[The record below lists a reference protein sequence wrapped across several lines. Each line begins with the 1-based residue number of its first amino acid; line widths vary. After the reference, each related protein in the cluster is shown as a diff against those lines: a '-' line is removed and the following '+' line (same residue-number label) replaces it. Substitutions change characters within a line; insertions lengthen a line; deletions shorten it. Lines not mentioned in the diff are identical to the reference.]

1 MFLLLLSSGL
11 FFGWSLGANDA
22 ANVFG
27 TSVATRMLRF
37 RTAAIICSIFVVLG
51 AVISGAGATKTLGD
65 LGSVNALGGAFTAA
79 LFAGVTV
86 YWMTKLGFPV
96 STSQAIVGAIIGW
109 NYFTGT
115 LTDYSSL
122 IKIVSTWVICPVL
135 SAGFAAVLYLLV
147 RWILKSTQI
156 HLLRM
161 DALTRTGL
169 VLVGAFGAYS
179 LGANNIANV
188 MGIFV
193 PACPFGSVTFAGAIQ
208 FSSAQLLFLLG
219 GLAIALGVFTY
230 SHRVM
235 MTVGN
240 DLVKLTPIT
249 ALIVV
254 LAHGI
259 VLFLFASQS
268 LESWLIRH
276 GLPPIPLVPVSSSQA
291 VIGGVIGIALVKGGK
306 GIRYRV
312 LGGIAA
318 SWIATPVIAGL
329 LSFVAL
335 FFVQN
340 VFELK
345 VYRTVP
351 YEITS
356 VAYDRLDQ
364 AKIPLETL
372 DDLRNVEFKSAR
384 QFEVA
389 LKARKKLS
397 RGELEKALYF
407 AEKDSLCVTP
417 KNLGKIDTGWLTP
430 LQVEALQSLADSSFS
445 HKWQLHEA
453 LMKRT
458 DQWHFRQQNRFYD
471 SFNKELKRQLT
482 HVYDTFRV
490 GG

>member
-27 TSVATRMLRF
+27 TSVATRMVRF

-51 AVISGAGATKTLGD
+51 AVISGAGATKTLGE
-65 LGSVNALGGAFTAA
+65 LGSVNALGGAFTAT
-79 LFAGVTV
+79 LFAAVTV

-96 STSQAIVGAIIGW
+96 STSQAVVGAIIGW
-109 NYFTGT
+109 SYFTGT
-115 LTDYSSL
+115 LTDYDSL
-122 IKIVSTWVICPVL
+122 LKIVGTWVVCPIL
-135 SAGFAAVLYLLV
+135 SAGLSIVLYLLV
-147 RWILKSTQI
+147 RWGLRKARI
-156 HLLRM
+156 HLLRI
-161 DALTRTGL
+161 DALTRAAL
-169 VLVGAFGAYS
+169 ILVGAFGAYS
-179 LGANNIANV
+179 LGANNIGNV
-188 MGIFV
+188 MGLFV
-193 PACPFGSVTFAGAIQ
+193 PACPFGSVTLANAIQ

-230 SHRVM
+230 SRRVM

-254 LAHGI
+254 LAHSI
-259 VLFLFASQS
+259 VLFLFASQG

-291 VIGGVIGIALVKGGK
+291 VIGGVIGIALIKGGK

-329 LSFVAL
+329 LSFMAL

-345 VYRTVP
+345 VSRPVPFVLTPTVC
-351 YEITS
+351 ERIE
-356 VAYDRLDQ
+356 Q
-364 AKIPLETL
+364 EKIPFEGL
-372 DDLRNVEFKSAR
+372 DDLRGAEYKTAR

-389 LKARKKLS
+389 LDARKKFPRDALQ
-397 RGELEKALYF
+397 KVLYF
-407 AEKDSLCVTP
+407 AEKDSLYVAP
-417 KNLGKIDTGWLTP
+417 QNLKKIDSGWLMP
-430 LQVEALQSLADSSFS
+430 LQMEAIRSIADSSFS

-458 DQWHFRQQNRFYD
+458 YQWHYRPQNRFND
-471 SFNKELKRQLT
+471 NFNKELKRKLT
-482 HVYDTFRV
+482 HIYDTFRIER
-490 GG
+490 

>member
-1 MFLLLLSSGL
+1 MLLLLLSSGL
-11 FFGWSLGANDA
+11 FFGWSLGANDG

-27 TSVATRMLRF
+27 TAVATRMVRF

-51 AVISGAGATKTLGD
+51 AVFSGGGATKTLGE
-65 LGSVNALGGAFTAA
+65 LGSINALGGAFTAT
-79 LFAGVTV
+79 LFAGITV

-109 NYFTGT
+109 NYFAGT
-115 LTDYSSL
+115 LTNYESL
-122 IKIVSTWVICPVL
+122 LKIFATWVVCPIL
-135 SAGFAAVLYLLV
+135 SAGLSAAFYLLF
-147 RWILKSTQI
+147 RWGLQKGKI

-161 DALTRTGL
+161 DALTRAGL

-188 MGIFV
+188 IGVFV
-193 PACPFGSVTFAGAIQ
+193 PAYPFGSVTLAGAIQ
-208 FSSAQLLFLLG
+208 FSSAQFLFLLG

-268 LESWLIRH
+268 LESWLIRQ

-291 VIGGVIGIALVKGGK
+291 VIGGVLGIALVKGGR

-318 SWIATPVIAGL
+318 SWIATPIVAGI

-345 VYRTVP
+345 VHRPVP
-351 YEITS
+351 FAITAA
-356 VAYDRLDQ
+356 VWE
-364 AKIPLETL
+364 KLE
-372 DDLRNVEFKSAR
+372 REKFPVENLADFKGVEYPSAI
-384 QFEVA
+384 QFKAA
-389 LKARKKLS
+389 LKAKKALS
-397 RGELEKALYF
+397 RTAVERLLSL
-407 AEKDSLCVTP
+407 AEKDSFFIAEAQLSKV
-417 KNLGKIDTGWLTP
+417 DEGWLTP
-430 LQVEALQSLADSSFS
+430 WQMEAVRRVAGLSFE
-445 HKWQLHEA
+445 HKWELHEA
-453 LMKRT
+453 LSKQSS
-458 DQWHFRQQNRFYD
+458 QWTYLPHSRQNDYH
-471 SFNKELKRQLT
+471 NKELRRKLT
-482 HVYDTFRV
+482 HIYDTFRIEP
-490 GG
+490 